1 MWRGKKY
8 RQKFVDRVTDV
19 RRKDPRALECWNRSE
34 RIYYFLLFISF
45 SFVWMCI
52 LFKFRMC
59 IQCWGRDTYTRNSN
73 KLTSYTK
80 AKGNLFPSSHWNCGF
95 LTSGVAC
102 SFLRLTRKPYQRL
115 RPMLYHVEWKGER
128 KRPTE
133 REREERPGKF
143 VGEFQPIQKT
153 FFVYIFSLWYEWM
166 RSFSSAR
173 VLFSL
178 LLWDFFWF
186 CWLARRSCM
195 FIQCDRNG
203 ILTLHKLFVC
213 KIMSN
218 VTQRQTNRI

>member
-80 AKGNLFPSSHWNCGF
+80 AKGHLFPSSHWNCGF
-95 LTSGVAC
+95 LTSGVFFSPADTETI
-102 SFLRLTRKPYQRL
+102 SKIET
-115 RPMLYHVEWKGER
+115 HVIPCRMEGREKKTHR
-128 KRPTE
+128 E
-133 REREERPGKF
+133 RERGKTREIC
-143 VGEFQPIQKT
+143 GGI
-153 FFVYIFSLWYEWM
+153 
-166 RSFSSAR
+166 SAN
-173 VLFSL
+173 SK
-178 LLWDFFWF
+178 DFFCVYF
-186 CWLARRSCM
+186 
-195 FIQCDRNG
+195 
-203 ILTLHKLFVC
+203 LFVVRMDAFFQFGSSLVFLAALGFFLVLLVGAS
-213 KIMSN
+213 IVYVYSMRPQWN
-218 VTQRQTNRI
+218 THFTQAFRV